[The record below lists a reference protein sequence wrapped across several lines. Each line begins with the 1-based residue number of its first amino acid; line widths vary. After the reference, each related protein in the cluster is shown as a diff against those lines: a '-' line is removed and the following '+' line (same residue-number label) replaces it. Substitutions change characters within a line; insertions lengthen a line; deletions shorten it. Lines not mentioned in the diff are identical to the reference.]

1 MVALR
6 HWQDSVFA
14 EMEAV
19 SCNYLL
25 QVQAA
30 QSKMLDYAQ
39 HSMLRL
45 QTHRRAASK
54 GKDAL
59 DGNHLQAK
67 WNKVKFFKHGG
78 KTVKSM
84 TSVRKSEGQ
93 DCYSMAQLKEFA
105 QDWEWPLV
113 EKTEKQLALL
123 RRQASFIAQGITQ
136 LRYARM
142 AESRYDEKYVFVEDD
157 EQAEAKPATSSS

>member
-6 HWQDSVFA
+6 AWQNSVFV
-14 EMEAV
+14 EMEAL
-19 SCNYLL
+19 SINYRLECEKVN
-25 QVQAA
+25 QQATSYT
-30 QSKMLDYAQ
+30 QRSV
-39 HSMLRL
+39 LRL
-45 QTHRRAASK
+45 QTYRRVAGQ
-54 GKDAL
+54 GKNTT

-67 WNKVKFFKHGG
+67 WNRVRFFKSGG
-78 KTVKSM
+78 KPVREMQSI
-84 TSVRKSEGQ
+84 RKSEAQ
-93 DCYSMAQLKEFA
+93 DCYSMTQLKEFA